1 MVTAMKLSRWQF
13 LGAGLLSVLAGIAMA
28 AQSRVN
34 GELGKQI
41 HNGTMAGT
49 ISNLVGLCFL
59 IVILAASPAGRR
71 GWGLMVAAIAQR
83 RLNWLFTFAGTAGAI
98 MIALQGILVS
108 VIGVAL
114 FTVAFV
120 AGNSLGALFIDK
132 WGVGPAGKRALSTR
146 RITGVAL
153 GIAAVAVAGS
163 GRLGHPEL
171 LWPMV
176 IPFIAGACVAWQQA
190 ANGRITAVALSP
202 VTGTFLNF
210 VVGSGVLLIAMI
222 PIGLIGGTPE
232 TYPTQ
237 WWMYL
242 GGPLGVFFVGTTGLM
257 VRAIGVL
264 VFGLC
269 ATLGQLVAAMGLDL
283 LFPGQSTE
291 PVSMLIGIMLMAVAV
306 LVASLRRR
314 RTTSPQVES

>member
-1 MVTAMKLSRWQF
+1 MTATTLSKWQ
-13 LGAGLLSVLAGIAMA
+13 LVGAGALSVLAGIAMA

-59 IVILAASPAGRR
+59 VVIIAASPAGRR
-71 GWGLMVAAIAQR
+71 GWSLMVSAIRER
-83 RLNWLFTFAGTAGAI
+83 RLNWWFTFAGTAGAI

-120 AGNSLGALFIDK
+120 AGNSLGALFMDK
-132 WGVGPAGKRALSTR
+132 WGIGPAGKRALSLR
-146 RITGVAL
+146 RIAGVAL
-153 GIAAVAVAGS
+153 GIVAVAIAGS
-163 GRLGHPEL
+163 GRLGHPEMF
-171 LWPMV
+171 WPMV
-176 IPFIAGACVAWQQA
+176 IPFVAGAFVAWQQA
-190 ANGRITAVALSP
+190 ANGRITAVAQTP

-210 VVGSGVLLIAMI
+210 VVGSGILLIAMI
-222 PIGLIGGTPE
+222 PVGIVGGMPE
-232 TYPTQ
+232 EYPTA
-237 WWMYL
+237 WWLYL
-242 GGPLGVFFVGTTGLM
+242 GGPLGVFFVATTGLM
-257 VRAIGVL
+257 VRVIGVL

-283 LFPGQSTE
+283 WFPGQSTE
-291 PVSMLIGIMLMAVAV
+291 PVSMLTGIALMAAAV
-306 LVASLRRR
+306 LIASLRKRSGR
-314 RTTSPQVES
+314 RTPTAG

>member
-1 MVTAMKLSRWQF
+1 MKTAAKLTTWQ
-13 LGAGLLSVLAGIAMA
+13 LIGAGLLSVLAGVAMA

-34 GELGKQI
+34 GELGLQI

-59 IVILAASPAGRR
+59 IVIIAASPAGRR
-71 GWGLMVAAIAQR
+71 GWGLMVNAIRER

-98 MIALQGILVS
+98 MIALQGMLVS

-120 AGNSLGALFIDK
+120 AGNSLGALFMDK
-132 WGVGPAGKRALSTR
+132 WGIGPAGKRALSAR
-146 RITGVAL
+146 RILGVVIGIIAVVVAASGKL
-153 GIAAVAVAGS
+153 GQ
-163 GRLGHPEL
+163 PEMF
-171 LWPMV
+171 WPLV
-176 IPFIAGACVAWQQA
+176 IPLIAGAGVAWQQA
-190 ANGRITAVALSP
+190 ANGRITAVAQTP

-222 PIGLIGGTPE
+222 PVGLIGGMPPS
-232 TYPTQ
+232 YPTQ
-237 WWMYL
+237 WWLYL
-242 GGPLGVFFVGTTGLM
+242 GGPLGVFFVATTGLM
-257 VRAIGVL
+257 VRVIGVL

-283 LFPGQSTE
+283 LFPGQKTE
-291 PVSMLIGIMLMAVAV
+291 PVTMLVGIALMVAAV
-306 LVASLRRR
+306 LVASLKKRR
-314 RTTSPQVES
+314 S

>member
-1 MVTAMKLSRWQF
+1 MTPSKLSSWQ
-13 LGAGLLSVLAGIAMA
+13 LAGAGLLSILAGVAMA

-34 GELGKQI
+34 GELGKEI

-59 IVILAASPAGRR
+59 IVIIAASPAGRR
-71 GWGLMVAAIAQR
+71 GWGLMVAAIRER

-120 AGNSLGALFIDK
+120 AGNSLGALFMDK
-132 WGVGPAGKRALSTR
+132 WGIGPAGKRALSAR

-153 GIAAVAVAGS
+153 GIVAVAVAGS

-176 IPFIAGACVAWQQA
+176 IPFVAGAFVAWQQA
-190 ANGRITAVALSP
+190 ANGRITAVAETP

-222 PIGLIGGTPE
+222 PIGLIGGMPE
-232 TYPTQ
+232 SYPPS
-237 WWMYL
+237 WWLYL

-257 VRAIGVL
+257 VRVIGVL

-269 ATLGQLVAAMGLDL
+269 ATLGQLVAALGLDL
-283 LFPGQSTE
+283 LFPGHAAE
-291 PVSMLIGIMLMAVAV
+291 PVSMLSGVALMAVAV
-306 LVASLRRR
+306 LVASLRKRR
-314 RTTSPQVES
+314 